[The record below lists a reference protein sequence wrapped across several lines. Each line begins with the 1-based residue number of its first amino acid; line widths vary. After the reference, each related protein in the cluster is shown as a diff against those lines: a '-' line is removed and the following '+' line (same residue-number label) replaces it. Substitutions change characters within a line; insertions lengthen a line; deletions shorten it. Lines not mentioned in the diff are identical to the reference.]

1 MCDRILKRLFRVVH
15 WVFHVKSVIQSHVLP
30 NRFYIDTDY
39 IVNSLWLILTV
50 LFWSQNVTNLV
61 LCTHDDFAA
70 LELMYVHTG
79 TEKPTEKAHW
89 SKQTKPNQTEANSCR
104 ASIALLYHA
113 AKPIYIIWRKTKLYR
128 IVCCVLLHAKTKT
141 ERTNHKITM

>member
-1 MCDRILKRLFRVVH
+1 MSNSNISKKKIQSNPTTFVAYTTFETICCRRLCDRILKRLFRVVH
-15 WVFHVKSVIQSHVLP
+15 WVLHVKSVIQSHVLP

-70 LELMYVHTG
+70 LELMHTQAQKNSQKKRI
-79 TEKPTEKAHW
+79 ER
-89 SKQTKPNQTEANSCR
+89 SKPNQSKPKRTVVEL
-104 ASIALLYHA
+104 AL
-113 AKPIYIIWRKTKLYR
+113 R
-128 IVCCVLLHAKTKT
+128 CCIMLRNQFT
-141 ERTNHKITM
+141 